1 MILDGNRKAPFPMA
15 REVAYLDTA
24 AEGLPAPGCEES
36 LRAYWREKSRGALGL
51 EHYFQ
56 TQLDTER
63 AIARLLGTDTEDVV
77 LLANASEPLNLLANS
92 IDWRAG
98 DRVLVTDLE
107 FPSGV
112 LPWLRMKPLGV
123 EVEVLPTERG
133 VVELAEFQ
141 SRITERTRVVMVSQV
156 SYKSG
161 TQIPFLRDLGEVTHR
176 AGGIL
181 CVDATQALGRVPVSV
196 RGVDFLVASA
206 YKWLLGTHGLGVV
219 YFAPALRKRLLP
231 QTIGWW
237 SVQDLFSPHRFER
250 FSRRDGARSWQ
261 PGMPNFPAIYA
272 LKAGVEY
279 LLHLG
284 VERIDQ
290 ELRPLMNE
298 LRHGLQDL
306 GANLLTPCDP
316 KYASGIV
323 SFANEQAEAVGAA
336 LAQAGVLVWVGD
348 GRVRASVHLYND
360 RADIRRCLDA
370 LRPIFSS

>member
-1 MILDGNRKAPFPMA
+1 MLDGNLKARFPLA
-15 REVAYLDTA
+15 GELAYLDTA
-24 AEGLPAPGCEES
+24 AEGLPAPGCEEA
-36 LRAYWREKSRGALGL
+36 LREYWREKSRGALGL

-56 TQLDTER
+56 TQLETER
-63 AIARLLGTDTEDVV
+63 AVAQLLGTTAEDIV
-77 LLANASEPLNLLANS
+77 LLANASEPLNVLANS
-92 IDWRAG
+92 IDWLPG

-133 VVELAEFQ
+133 VVELGQFQ
-141 SRITERTRVVMVSQV
+141 SRITEKTRVVLVSQV

-161 TQIPFLRDLGEVTHR
+161 TQIGFLRELAEVTHR

-181 CVDATQALGRVPVSV
+181 CVDATQAMGRVPVSV
-196 RGVDFLVASA
+196 EGIDFLVASS
-206 YKWLLGTHGLGVV
+206 YKWLLGSHGLGVV
-219 YFAPALRKRLLP
+219 YFAPALRQRLLP
-231 QTIGWW
+231 RTAGWW

-250 FSRRDGARSWQ
+250 FSHRDGARSWQ

-272 LKAGVEY
+272 LKTGIEY
-279 LLHLG
+279 LLQVG

-290 ELRPLMNE
+290 ELRPLVTE
-298 LRHGLQDL
+298 LREGLQDL
-306 GANLLTPCDP
+306 GANLLTPCEP
-316 KYASGIV
+316 RYASGIV
-323 SFANEQAEAVGAA
+323 SFANEHAEAIGAA
-336 LAQAGVLVWVGD
+336 LGRAGVVVWVGD

-360 RADIRRCLDA
+360 RADIRRCLEA